1 MVLGYSPHL
10 KASFFWP
17 DTSMGWRQRDH
28 ATMVFHESGTRM
40 LIKGQTDPHVI
51 FGVKFEYDGGFS

>member
-51 FGVKFEYDGGFS
+51 FGGKF